1 MVLTSYDYLFYHHRV
16 FEETLVLQMYRL
28 IDRSLTAL
36 FKVADYVTSKRSLTS
51 SESSG
56 DCKPKIIRFA
66 PTDVESDL

>member
-1 MVLTSYDYLFYHHRV
+1 MNN
-16 FEETLVLQMYRL
+16 L

-56 DCKPKIIRFA
+56 DCKPKVIRFA
-66 PTDVESDL
+66 PTDVESDY

>member
-1 MVLTSYDYLFYHHRV
+1 MNN
-16 FEETLVLQMYRL
+16 L

-51 SESSG
+51 SGASGES
-56 DCKPKIIRFA
+56 KPKVIRFA